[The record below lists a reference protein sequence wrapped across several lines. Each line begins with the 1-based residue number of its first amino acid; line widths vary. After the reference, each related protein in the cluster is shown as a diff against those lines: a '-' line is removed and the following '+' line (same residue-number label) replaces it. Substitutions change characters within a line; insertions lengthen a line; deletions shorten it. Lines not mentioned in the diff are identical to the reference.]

1 MSTSSIIPKVAYQL
15 LNRMTS
21 TISPVIVGHR
31 GFKSKYPENTF
42 LGFDKC
48 FEAGGT
54 VIETDLWLTKDN
66 EIVISHDQYT
76 KRVFVDSDGNPT
88 NYNITETPY
97 DPILKHLKTIEGG
110 LSLIHI

>member
-42 LGFDKC
+42 
-48 FEAGGT
+48 
-54 VIETDLWLTKDN
+54 
-66 EIVISHDQYT
+66 
-76 KRVFVDSDGNPT
+76 
-88 NYNITETPY
+88 
-97 DPILKHLKTIEGG
+97 
-110 LSLIHI
+110 